1 MARRRRI
8 AAHIDGQL
16 KLWADPVEKASP
28 GPEGPFAS
36 TDLRGKRVHL
46 VGIGGIGMSGIA
58 QMLQRQGCTVSGCD
72 AKSSDLITDLTAQG
86 IDVAIGHS
94 PEHVGAGADLVIVS
108 AAIRDTNPELRCA
121 QQSGVPVLKYAQAL
135 GWLMRGRDGIAV
147 SGSHGK
153 TTTTSMIAWSLS
165 VAGVDPSVV
174 VGGLVPQLGGNSVC
188 GARGPFVVEACEFDR
203 SFHNLTPHAAVITN
217 IDRDHLDYYT
227 GGLPELE
234 ESFERFAK
242 RVDEEGIVVV
252 NGDDP
257 CAMRATERIGATR
270 ETFGEGR
277 ECLWRVDRSTRR
289 DGRTQFRV
297 LHRGR
302 DFGTYDLLVPG
313 FYNVRNALACIAVC
327 AFFEANRQSVREAL
341 ASFRGAKR
349 RFDRL
354 GEAAGVTVMDDYGHH
369 PTEVQV
375 TLAAAREEYPER
387 RLWCVFQPHQYSRTR
402 MLLPEFAQSF
412 NKADRVI
419 VPDIYAARDSE
430 ADRASIHARDLVQ
443 ELRKNGVEAEY
454 GSELGETLNRLLE
467 VVESG
472 DVVMTM
478 GAGPVDNVAHDL
490 LRELRKR
497 ETQHVVVSRL

>member
-1 MARRRRI
+1 MT
-8 AAHIDGQL
+8 
-16 KLWADPVEKASP
+16 LWAEPAQRESP
-28 GPEGPFAS
+28 APEGPFAS

-58 QMLQRQGCTVSGCD
+58 QMLQSQGCAVSGCD
-72 AKSSDLITDLTAQG
+72 AKATALTGDLEARG
-86 IDVAIGHS
+86 ISVAIGHS
-94 PEHVGAGADLVIVS
+94 PAHLDGGADLVVIS
-108 AAIRDTNPELRCA
+108 AAVRDTNPELRQA
-121 QQSGVPVLKYAQAL
+121 QQRGVPVLKYAQAL

-153 TTTTSMIAWSLS
+153 TTTTSMIAWALS

-174 VGGLVPQLGGNSVC
+174 VGGLVPQLGGNAVH
-188 GARGPFVVEACEFDR
+188 GAEGPFVVEACEFDR
-203 SFHNLTPHAAVITN
+203 SFHNLAPRAAVITN

-242 RVDEEGIVVV
+242 RVEEDGIVVV

-257 CAMRATERIGATR
+257 SAMRATERIGATR

-277 ECLWRVDRSTRR
+277 ECLWRVDRWTRR
-289 DGRTQFRV
+289 EGRTEFRV

-302 DFGTYDLLVPG
+302 DFGSYDLLVPG
-313 FYNVRNALACIAVC
+313 LYNVRNALACIAVC
-327 AFFEANRQSVREAL
+327 AFFEANRQAVREAL
-341 ASFRGAKR
+341 GSFRGAKR
-349 RFDRL
+349 RFDRI

-375 TLAAAREEYPER
+375 TLAAAREEYPQR

-430 ADRASIHARDLVQ
+430 ADRASVHARDLVQ

-454 GSELGETLNRLLE
+454 GSELRETLDRLLE

-478 GAGPVDNVAHDL
+478 GAGPVDDVAHDL

>member
-1 MARRRRI
+1 MRRRRTLRNV
-8 AAHIDGQL
+8 DGQL
-16 KLWADPVEKASP
+16 SLWAEPVEKVSSA
-28 GPEGPFAS
+28 PEGPFAS
-36 TDLRGKRVHL
+36 TSLNGKRVHL
-46 VGIGGIGMSGIA
+46 IGIGGIGMSGIA
-58 QMLQRQGCTVSGCD
+58 QMLKHQGCVVTGCD
-72 AKSSDLITDLTAQG
+72 AKASELITDLGTHG
-86 IDVAIGHS
+86 IGVSIGHS
-94 PEHVGAGADLVIVS
+94 PEHVGEGTDLVIIS
-108 AAIRDTNPELRCA
+108 AAIRDTNPELRSA
-121 QQSGVPVLKYAQAL
+121 QQRSVPILKYAQAL

-165 VAGVDPSVV
+165 VAGIDPSVV
-174 VGGLVPQLGGNSVC
+174 VGGLVPQLGGNAVS

-203 SFHNLTPHAAVITN
+203 SFHNLTPRAAVITN

-242 RVDEEGIVVV
+242 RVEEDGIVVV

-257 CAMRATERIGATR
+257 GAMRATERIGATR

-277 ECLWRVDRSTRR
+277 ECLWRVDRWTRR
-289 DGRTQFRV
+289 EGRTQFRV

-302 DFGTYDLLVPG
+302 DFGTYELMVPG
-313 FYNVRNALACIAVC
+313 LYNVRNALACIAIS

-369 PTEVQV
+369 PTEVAV
-375 TLAAAREEYPER
+375 TLAAAREEYPQR

-402 MLLPEFAQSF
+402 MLMPEFATAF
-412 NKADRVI
+412 GKADRVI

-430 ADRASIHARDLVQ
+430 ADRASVHARDLVQ

-454 GSELGETLNRLLE
+454 GHELGETLDRLLQ

-497 ETQHVVVSRL
+497 ETQHVVVSRV